1 MKSNTRAPRIKGIC
15 ADAETLGVSRWHLF
29 CVLTGRRQSPTL
41 EAAYEAL
48 QRTKPQTANRKGDQ
62 P

>member
-48 QRTKPQTANRKGDQ
+48 QRTK
-62 P
+62 